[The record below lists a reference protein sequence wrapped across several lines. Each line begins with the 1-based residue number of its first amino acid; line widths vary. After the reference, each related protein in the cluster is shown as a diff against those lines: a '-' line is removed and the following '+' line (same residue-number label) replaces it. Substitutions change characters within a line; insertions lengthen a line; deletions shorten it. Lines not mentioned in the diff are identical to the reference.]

1 MKWNAAYSELTW
13 QKQPCSVL
21 FSCWGEQGTHFQLFR
36 IVRPRVSG
44 SKVGGGLPGAL
55 HFGSGILWRVGS
67 PLAPSLWVFL
77 NEPWR
82 LGPLGTTEKT
92 LLRAGCKMVPK
103 PASRV
108 VGGQHTADTVHGFSF
123 VHSLFTPPPTSFST
137 PTPFITPRALL
148 PQISCH
154 PRRPWPN
161 VT

>member
-1 MKWNAAYSELTW
+1 MQLIQNSLGRNSHVLF
-13 QKQPCSVL
+13 CSVFL
-21 FSCWGEQGTHFQLFR
+21 LGRAGHTFPAVSNSKTPGEREQGGR
-36 IVRPRVSG
+36 RPPG
-44 SKVGGGLPGAL
+44 SA
-55 HFGSGILWRVGS
+55 SLWLRD

-108 VGGQHTADTVHGFSF
+108 VGGQHTADTVHSFSF

-137 PTPFITPRALL
+137 PTPFITPHALL